1 MKTIFLSKIIIA
13 ASFSLALTS
22 CKTYS
27 HSSRVVDISTQDV
40 VADKFVVDVE
50 PNFSKRIKGTST
62 KKHKIEK
69 SAKDEAYFNAIIEN
83 NIDILVDPIYS
94 ITTTKKIFLF
104 FGGKSEATVYG
115 YAGFYKNPR
124 SLGQVK
130 QQEFDTKISNLT
142 NLSKIQGVQQETEE
156 KTYTVNSTCGDCKGN
171 DPLTLIAI
179 TKNKQ
184 SLVQV
189 YDELTNTSSNK
200 DSGAKSFFKKEN
212 ENDSSKKKTLIS
224 KLISKIK
231 SIVKK

>member
-1 MKTIFLSKIIIA
+1 MKTIISKVIIA
-13 ASFSLALTS
+13 STFVLALSS

-27 HSSRVVDISTQDV
+27 HSSRIVDISTQDV

-50 PNFSKRIKGTST
+50 PNFSKRIKGAST
-62 KKHKIEK
+62 KKHKVEK
-69 SAKDEAYFNAIIEN
+69 LAKDEAYFNAIIDN

-94 ITTTKKIFLF
+94 VTTTKKFLLF
-104 FGGKSEATVYG
+104 FGGKSEATVHG

-124 SLGQVK
+124 SLNKVK
-130 QQEFDTKISNLT
+130 QEEFDTKVANLT
-142 NLSKIQGVQQETEE
+142 SISKIQGIQQETEE

-171 DPLTLIAI
+171 DPVTLIAI

-189 YDELTNTSSNK
+189 YDELTNSSSK
-200 DSGAKSFFKKEN
+200 DSGSKSFFKKEN
-212 ENDSSKKKTLIS
+212 ESSSSNNKSIIS